1 MPKGP
6 NGQKRPADAIGL
18 AVHVGKIATGEA
30 DEEADYVASNAERAS
45 AGGKARAQ
53 HLSKGE
59 LQQIAKAR
67 AEAGWN
73 KRSKE
78 MTEQSRLMRALFEHA
93 DREHVDIK
101 FLRGP
106 AGNLTTEN
114 ICHEANSAI
123 FQIDNELV
131 DGDIEFHEGFK
142 QVVVEDVIRN
152 L

>member
-6 NGQKRPADAIGL
+6 HGHRRPAGTVGN
-18 AVHVGKIATGEA
+18 AVHFGRAATGEA
-30 DEEADYVASNAERAS
+30 EEEVAYVASKSERAS
-45 AGGKARAQ
+45 AGGKARAE

-59 LQQIAKAR
+59 LTEIAQAG
-67 AEAGWN
+67 AEARWS

-93 DREHVDIK
+93 DREHVDVK

-106 AGNLTTEN
+106 AGNLTSES

-131 DGDIEFHEGFK
+131 EGDTEFHEDFK
-142 QVVVEDVIRN
+142 QVVVENVIKN
-152 L
+152 H

>member
-6 NGQKRPADAIGL
+6 NGQKRTADVIGCDV
-18 AVHVGKIATGEA
+18 AVGTITTGEA
-30 DEEADYVASNAERAS
+30 AEELDYATSNADKAS
-45 AGGKARAQ
+45 AGSKARAQ

-59 LQQIAKAR
+59 PQQIAE
-67 AEAGWN
+67 AEAEASWN

-93 DREHVDIK
+93 DREHMDVK

-131 DGDIEFHEGFK
+131 DGDTEFHEGFK
-142 QVVVEDVIRN
+142 QVVVEDVIKN